1 MVLFIGF
8 FWSSDAAI
16 LLKVKHHYEQFHN
29 LHISEEV
36 IEQIVNMSDQYVK
49 QRSFPDKALDLLDES
64 CSWKKV
70 SHNKRINI
78 LTKKIANATAG
89 RGSRSEE
96 EEPITPEE
104 LEKMKEELEE
114 LKALTAGGKRLEL
127 TMQDVAH
134 VLSVWTGIPMG
145 KMTEDEVSRVLR
157 LADILSLRVIGQYQ
171 AVKAVADALAIQ
183 RAGLSPKNKPLG
195 TFLFLGSS
203 GVGKTELAKAVA
215 EEMFESEKNLIR
227 LDMVEYQEA
236 HSISRLIGPPPGYM
250 GNDEGG
256 QLTEAVRQKPHSV
269 VLFDEVENA
278 HKNLWSLLLPMLD
291 EGHLSDS
298 RGNRVD
304 FTNCLI
310 ILTSN
315 MGQQYV
321 LEGYKEAR
329 AISAAN
335 EKEAPKPEEGSA
347 NAAPS
352 GPSFKGTGKSAKD
365 VLRRMRQ
372 KVLKEVFGYFKP
384 QVIGRMSEIIIFE
397 PLNES
402 AMKGVLALKLSALT
416 KSLASKGVDFKVA
429 DSAMNYILERAWS
442 MKYGGRRMG
451 KYLEQYIK
459 PKVAPLLISGKL
471 KSGNRA
477 VLARSNTNP
486 NQLNLIVCEL
496 DENGA
501 CKPGTK
507 YGMKLVTQ
515 EAKPQTEKD
524 EEEALD

>member
-1 MVLFIGF
+1 
-8 FWSSDAAI
+8 
-16 LLKVKHHYEQFHN
+16 
-29 LHISEEV
+29 
-36 IEQIVNMSDQYVK
+36 MSDQYVK
-49 QRSFPDKALDLLDES
+49 QRAFPDKALDLLDES
-64 CSWKKV
+64 CSWKRV
-70 SHNKRINI
+70 SHNKKINVPNKQI
-78 LTKKIANATAG
+78 AQLKKNKLP
-89 RGSRSEE
+89 EE
-96 EEPITPEE
+96 EEELKKLQEE
-104 LEKMKEELEE
+104 LAALE
-114 LKALTAGGKRLEL
+114 ALTAGGRRLVLE
-127 TMQDVAH
+127 TNDVAH
-134 VLSVWTGIPMG
+134 ILSQWTGIPMG

-157 LADILSLRVIGQYQ
+157 LADILSLRVVGQDR

-215 EEMFESEKNLIR
+215 EEMFDSEKNLIR

-298 RGNRVD
+298 KGNRVD

-315 MGQQYV
+315 IGQQYI
-321 LEGYKEAR
+321 LDSYKEVR
-329 AISAAN
+329 ALTAGN
-335 EKEAPKPEEGSA
+335 EKDKASSNGSSSSNGEEPGKS
-347 NAAPS
+347 
-352 GPSFKGTGKSAKD
+352 SFKGTGKSPKD
-365 VLRRMRQ
+365 ILRRMRQ

-397 PLNES
+397 PLGET
-402 AMKGVLALKLSALT
+402 AMKGVLNLKLSALRN
-416 KSLASKGVDFKVA
+416 SLAAKGIDFKVA
-429 DSAMNYILERAWS
+429 DSALGYILERAWS
-442 MKYGGRRMG
+442 HKFGGRRMA
-451 KYLEQYIK
+451 KYLEKYIK
-459 PKVAPLLISGKL
+459 PRVAPLLISGKL
-471 KSGNRA
+471 KAGDRA

-496 DENGA
+496 NEEGV

-507 YGMKLVTQ
+507 YGTKLVTQ
-515 EAKPQTEKD
+515 EVKPQDGNED
-524 EEEALD
+524 EEDAMD